1 MTLKCHVCNRVV
13 VKTFDPYNCGLWK
26 RLCRRFGTSI
36 PGMTKKQEVS
46 AEPATPGIAER
57 LAELRKLNGLTLE
70 ELAQRASLTKS
81 YLSKL
86 ERGLS
91 SPTIG
96 TVLKLAEALSVTV
109 DQLISRSSR
118 ANEILHVKAG
128 DRIPFSPSTER
139 HGYTYEAIAAERPD
153 KAMQPFIMLPP
164 FTLAEDQPMASH
176 AGEELI
182 FVVSGQMEVLFDGRT
197 VRMSAGDSLYFN
209 ASIPHRSRSVGKVQA
224 QALVVVSDRR
234 KI

>member
-1 MTLKCHVCNRVV
+1 MDAPVQARTNL
-13 VKTFDPYNCGLWK
+13 D
-26 RLCRRFGTSI
+26 S
-36 PGMTKKQEVS
+36 GMSKKQKVEPVA
-46 AEPATPGIAER
+46 AEPSIAER

-96 TVLKLAEALSVTV
+96 TVLKLADALGVTV
-109 DQLISRSSR
+109 DQLITRSSR
-118 ANEILHVKAG
+118 ANEILHIRAA

-139 HGYTYEAIAAERPD
+139 LGYTYEAIATERPD
-153 KAMQPFIMLPP
+153 KAMQPFIMVPP
-164 FTLAEDQPMASH
+164 FTLEEDQPMASH

-182 FVVSGQMEVLFDGRT
+182 FVVSGEMEVLFDDRT

-209 ASIPHRSRSVGKVQA
+209 ASIPHRSRSLGRIQA
-224 QALVVVSDRR
+224 QALVVVSDR
-234 KI
+234 KKA

>member
-1 MTLKCHVCNRVV
+1 MPVQFRAEEAPEQAHRTQVFRMTR
-13 VKTFDPYNCGLWK
+13 
-26 RLCRRFGTSI
+26 
-36 PGMTKKQEVS
+36 KQE
-46 AEPATPGIAER
+46 PGAAVAVPTIAER

-91 SPTIG
+91 SPTLG
-96 TVLKLAEALSVTV
+96 TVLKLADALDVTV
-109 DQLISRSSR
+109 DQLIAKQSR
-118 ANEILHVKAG
+118 ANEILHIKAA
-128 DRIPFSPSTER
+128 DRIPFSPSAER
-139 HGYTYEAIAAERPD
+139 QGYTYEAIATARAD

-182 FVVSGQMEVLFDGRT
+182 FVISGEMEVLFDDRT
-197 VRMSAGDSLYFN
+197 VPMRAGDSLYFN
-209 ASIPHRSRSVGKVQA
+209 ASIPHRSRSLGKTQA
-224 QALVVVSDRR
+224 QALVVVSAPKKRP
-234 KI
+234 

>member
-1 MTLKCHVCNRVV
+1 MEAPVQA
-13 VKTFDPYNCGLWK
+13 LWN
-26 RLCRRFGTSI
+26 FG

-46 AEPATPGIAER
+46 AEAAAPGIAER
-57 LAELRKLNGLTLE
+57 LAALRKLNGLTLE

-109 DQLISRSSR
+109 DQLISSSSR

-182 FVVSGQMEVLFDGRT
+182 FVVSGQMEVLFDDRT

>member
-1 MTLKCHVCNRVV
+1 MNPSHRMKE
-13 VKTFDPYNCGLWK
+13 
-26 RLCRRFGTSI
+26 
-36 PGMTKKQEVS
+36 KQPS
-46 AEPATPGIAER
+46 APNAEPSGIAAR

-96 TVLKLAEALSVTV
+96 TVLKLADALGVTV
-109 DQLISRSSR
+109 DQLIARAPRS
-118 ANEILHVKAG
+118 NEILLVKAA
-128 DRIPFSPSTER
+128 DRVPFSPSTER
-139 HGYTYEAIAAERPD
+139 QGYTYEAIATARPD

-182 FVVSGQMEVLFDGRT
+182 FVISGAMEVVFDDRT
-197 VRMSAGDSLYFN
+197 VPMQAGDSLYFN
-209 ASIPHRSRSVGKVQA
+209 AAIPHRSRSTGRVQA
-224 QALVVVSDRR
+224 QALVVVSDRKR
-234 KI
+234 D